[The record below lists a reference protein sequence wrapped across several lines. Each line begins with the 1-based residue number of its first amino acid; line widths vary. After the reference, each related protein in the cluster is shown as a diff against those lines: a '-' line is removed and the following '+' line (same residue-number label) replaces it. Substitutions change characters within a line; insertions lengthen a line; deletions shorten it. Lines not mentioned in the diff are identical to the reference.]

1 MHYYSVLLSIVQE
14 HCSYISGFPNL
25 RIDFICDPHQPSL
38 NKAVKIINQFRT
50 VDANIMEETQDNK
63 LSILNDEDE
72 LLEHAAEIDLLV
84 VASPNYLHTPTLLK
98 WGSHDITILVEKPV
112 AVSREQHGM
121 LRDLE
126 SRDDFHARIWVAME
140 YRFMPAVAK
149 LLQLLPQIGDIKMV
163 TIRENR
169 FPFLRE

>member
-1 MHYYSVLLSIVQE
+1 M
-14 HCSYISGFPNL
+14 SGFPNL
-25 RIDFICDPHQPSL
+25 RIDFICDPHKPSL
-38 NKAVKIINQFRT
+38 DKAVKIINQFRT
-50 VDANIMEETQDNK
+50 NDANIMKEAQDIK
-63 LSILNDEDE
+63 LNILKDEDE

-112 AVSREQHGM
+112 AVSREQRDM
-121 LRDLE
+121 LRDFE
-126 SRDDFHARIWVAME
+126 SRGDFRAQMWVAME

-149 LLQLLPQIGDIKMV
+149 LLQLLPQIGDVKMV

>member
-1 MHYYSVLLSIVQE
+1 MKEAQGST
-14 HCSYISGFPNL
+14 
-25 RIDFICDPHQPSL
+25 L
-38 NKAVKIINQFRT
+38 N
-50 VDANIMEETQDNK
+50 
-63 LSILNDEDE
+63 ILKDEDE
-72 LLEHAAEIDLLV
+72 LLEHAGEIDLLV
-84 VASPNYLHTPTLLK
+84 VASPNFLHTPTLLK
-98 WGSHDITILVEKPV
+98 WGSHNITILVEKPV
-112 AVSREQHGM
+112 AVSPEQYDM

-126 SRDDFHARIWVAME
+126 SRDDFRARVWVAME

>member
-1 MHYYSVLLSIVQE
+1 MKEAKDNKFNILKDEDELLA
-14 HCSYISGFPNL
+14 
-25 RIDFICDPHQPSL
+25 R
-38 NKAVKIINQFRT
+38 
-50 VDANIMEETQDNK
+50 DNK
-63 LSILNDEDE
+63 LNILKDEDE

-98 WGSHDITILVEKPV
+98 WGSHDITILMEKPV
-112 AVSREQHGM
+112 AVSREQHDM

-126 SRDDFHARIWVAME
+126 SRDDFRARVWVAME

>member
-1 MHYYSVLLSIVQE
+1 MKEAQGST
-14 HCSYISGFPNL
+14 
-25 RIDFICDPHQPSL
+25 L
-38 NKAVKIINQFRT
+38 N
-50 VDANIMEETQDNK
+50 
-63 LSILNDEDE
+63 ILKDEDE
-72 LLEHAAEIDLLV
+72 LLEHAGEIDLLV
-84 VASPNYLHTPTLLK
+84 VASPNFLHTPTLLK

-112 AVSREQHGM
+112 AVSPEQYDM

-126 SRDDFHARIWVAME
+126 SRDDFRARIWVAME